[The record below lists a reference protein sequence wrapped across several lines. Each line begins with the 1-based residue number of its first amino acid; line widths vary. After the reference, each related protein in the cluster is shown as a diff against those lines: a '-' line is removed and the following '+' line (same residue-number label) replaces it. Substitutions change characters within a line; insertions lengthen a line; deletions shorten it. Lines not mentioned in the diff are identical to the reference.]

1 MVMNENKKVE
11 IFAMLQSELK
21 KYWNE
26 KRINTVYSGKTIVH
40 NEMQR
45 LEITNFNEILNSLCS
60 IIIKQD
66 DLPTI
71 SGRGQCFI
79 ETPNDGGCSS
89 QNIKFYIDNKQ
100 YERIFENDTIQIII
114 NDLSLKFV

>member
-1 MVMNENKKVE
+1 MNENKKKE
-11 IFAMLQSELK
+11 IFGMLQNELK
-21 KYWNE
+21 KYWIE
-26 KRINTVYSGKTIVH
+26 KRINTVYSGKIIVY
-40 NEMQR
+40 NEKQR
-45 LEITNFNEILNSLCS
+45 LNITNFNEILNSLCN
-60 IIIKQD
+60 IFEKQE

-71 SGRGQCFI
+71 SGMGQWFI

-100 YERIFENDTIQIII
+100 YERIFENDTILIII